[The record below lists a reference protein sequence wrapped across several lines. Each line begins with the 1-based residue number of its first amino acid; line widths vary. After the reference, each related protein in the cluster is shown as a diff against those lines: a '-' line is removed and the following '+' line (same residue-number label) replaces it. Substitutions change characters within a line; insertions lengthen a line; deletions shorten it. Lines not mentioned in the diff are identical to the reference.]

1 MDAQTAIP
9 ILLKLTRKGSAAA
22 MLLGCRGVPHA
33 VPDSARDVPDL
44 DWSTCPICLA
54 RTVLQPL
61 REVVRLSRVAPLSG
75 WPDRYAVWALSGI
88 LQISEG
94 AA

>member
-1 MDAQTAIP
+1 
-9 ILLKLTRKGSAAA
+9 
-22 MLLGCRGVPHA
+22 
-33 VPDSARDVPDL
+33 
-44 DWSTCPICLA
+44 
-54 RTVLQPL
+54 
-61 REVVRLSRVAPLSG
+61 VRLSRVAPLSG